1 MGGDS
6 ASVRC
11 GEYCGVGRE
20 GRQPGKLTRWL
31 QTKEDYPGLEC
42 VSCEAQYREE
52 GRDTPCDGCPIFGVE
67 PLNAENSELVR
78 LYQGI
83 ASQITYDLHLAPML
97 LERTCG
103 ELSTS
108 DFLEIIERMNLIHI
122 TMQRIAKQRAEAEK
136 A

>member
-1 MGGDS
+1 M
-6 ASVRC
+6 
-11 GEYCGVGRE
+11 
-20 GRQPGKLTRWL
+20 
-31 QTKEDYPGLEC
+31 
-42 VSCEAQYREE
+42 
-52 GRDTPCDGCPIFGVE
+52 E